1 MIGSKSPA
9 VEKFW
14 QECRAK
20 HGIKTNDYHV
30 STFADPRYATYHD
43 ELIQLVEKGKKRAT
57 AHMALDFEKNKVA
70 RRVPGDYWVVVTTK
84 NEPRYLVKV
93 TDVTVTPFNKVEL
106 SFAAR
111 EGEGD
116 ETLKYWQDV
125 HREYFELQCKD
136 WGVKFPDDAPTV
148 CEGFELVAS
157 AKR

>member
-1 MIGSKSPA
+1 MPSPGRGRRSNFGTRKPPSERPITTYWDGTPTMIGSKSPA

-70 RRVPGDYWVVVTTK
+70 R
-84 NEPRYLVKV
+84 
-93 TDVTVTPFNKVEL
+93 
-106 SFAAR
+106 
-111 EGEGD
+111 
-116 ETLKYWQDV
+116 
-125 HREYFELQCKD
+125 
-136 WGVKFPDDAPTV
+136 
-148 CEGFELVAS
+148 
-157 AKR
+157 